1 MASPS
6 NACPRKSP
14 PLRTLAVA
22 AVLSSVACAYANAA
36 TPVAAA
42 AASPVSR
49 EPAAPSRST
58 QELEARGLTLGA
70 PVSRV
75 FRSTG
80 PDGRVVFSDRPEP
93 GAKSVEVR
101 SFAPSSDPQAVETA
115 RRRQAY
121 WRAQAAA
128 FSERQRERDEAER
141 RARLEE
147 ERAAEAQSRYVL
159 FVPHQLRAPWY
170 AEPPLP
176 PPPGAFPPVFPAGP
190 GAAAGAPAAF
200 IGSGFSTAR

>member
-1 MASPS
+1 MASPIC
-6 NACPRKSP
+6 ACPRESSR
-14 PLRTLAVA
+14 LRAIAA
-22 AVLSSVACAYANAA
+22 AVFLSFAASGYVGAA
-36 TPVAAA
+36 TPAAPASPASADPA
-42 AASPVSR
+42 AAS
-49 EPAAPSRST
+49 RSA

-80 PDGRVVFSDRPEP
+80 ADGRVVFSDRPEP

-101 SFAPSSDPQAVETA
+101 SFASSSDPQAVETA

-128 FSERQRERDEAER
+128 FSERQKEREEAER
-141 RARLEE
+141 RARLEA
-147 ERAAEAQSRYVL
+147 ERAAEAEARYVL
-159 FVPHQLRAPWY
+159 FVPHHLRAPWY
-170 AEPPLP
+170 AAPPMP
-176 PPPGAFPPVFPAGP
+176 PPPGAFPPAYPSGP